1 MDNIVP
7 QIMKSVAVAAI
18 VFVLY
23 MVVENIYVA
32 YMNYGKS
39 RIDVY
44 PMTGNRTISFDQNP
58 NNTANTKLLPVS
70 ENQLTGI
77 EFSYSL
83 FVYISEDTFDGS
95 EGWKTIFY
103 KGYKSNPFPL
113 LGPGV
118 FVSTGM
124 GASTTTTGTTPTT
137 TYNDTTNSPTLRIV
151 MNSYDNWYNKLD
163 IPQIPFKKWFHLAVV
178 LRKNTLEAYVNG
190 NLANKMTFKGTLPY
204 QNYQP
209 LNIFPTTKTSTD
221 LTNSSATDGSKKR
234 GIPAGD
240 NFLVR
245 GKMDGYISNLYYFP
259 YAMSYS
265 EIQSSISIG
274 PSEQFDKS
282 NMDVPP
288 YLIDSWWTS
297 RYTD

>member
-7 QIMKSVAVAAI
+7 EIIKSIAVAAI

-39 RIDVY
+39 RVDVY
-44 PMTGNRTISFDQNP
+44 PMTGNRTITFEQDP
-58 NNTANTKLLPVS
+58 NNSANTKLLPYS

-83 FVYISEDTFDGS
+83 FIYISEDTFDGT
-95 EGWKTIFY
+95 EGWKSIFY
-103 KGYKSNPFPL
+103 KGYKNSPFPL

-124 GASTTTTGTTPTT
+124 ANTSSAAK
-137 TYNDTTNSPTLRIV
+137 DTTNSPTLRIV
-151 MNSYDNWYNKLD
+151 MNSYDSWYNTLD

-190 NLANKMTFKGTLPY
+190 NLANKMSFKGTLPY

-209 LNIFPTTKTSTD
+209 LNIFPTTKLLAKDFS
-221 LTNSSATDGSKKR
+221 NSSDTTKKR
-234 GIPAGD
+234 GIPGGD
-240 NFLVR
+240 NFVVH
-245 GKMDGYISNLYYFP
+245 GKMDGYISNMYYYP
-259 YAMSYS
+259 YAMTYS

-282 NMDVPP
+282 NMDTPP
-288 YLIDSWWTS
+288 YLIDSWWTG
-297 RYTD
+297 RKTD